1 MQVLALKYRPKH
13 FSELVGQESV
23 AKTLSLALDNQRLA
37 NAYLFSGL
45 RGSGKTS
52 SSRIFARA
60 LMCETGPKAVPCD
73 TCIQCQSALNNHHID
88 IIEMDGAS
96 NRGIDDVRNLI
107 EQTRYK
113 PSFGRYKIFI
123 IDEVHMFTTEA
134 FNALL
139 KTLEE
144 PPSHVKFLLATTD
157 ALKLPATILSRTQHF
172 RFKKIPENSVISHL
186 KTILEK
192 EQVSYETSALEKL
205 AHSGQGSLRDTITL
219 LEQAINYCDNAITES
234 KVAEMLGAID
244 RSVLEDFFQS
254 LINQDEARLQERYA
268 ILENYETESV
278 LEEMML
284 FLKAKLL
291 SPDSYSILLI
301 ERFFKIIMSSLSL
314 LKEGANAS
322 FVLLLLKMKFK
333 EALKLKALDDAIL
346 ELEQSKESVLKP
358 LNQNANASKQEPKST
373 EKIEQAERIEGTE
386 KKEKLETRENTETL
400 QTLML
405 SAKDRIFHNLFK
417 QVQTLVYERNYELGE
432 VFEKNIRFIDFDSQ
446 TKTLTWESLATDKD
460 KELLRERFKI
470 VKSIV
475 DGVFGKGEN
484 IKIALKH
491 HLENKSTLET
501 QEIKDFKISSLR
513 EKILP
518 KPTIETTAET
528 KENDTKEAVGK
539 ALQTKE
545 NDTKEAVGKAL
556 QTKENDTKEAVGK
569 ALQTKENDTKEAVG
583 KALQTKE
590 NDTKETKET
599 QPKQAPTALQEFMAN
614 HSELI
619 EEIKSE
625 FEIKSVELL

>member
-60 LMCETGPKAVPCD
+60 LMCEEGPKAVPCD

-254 LINQDEARLQERYA
+254 LINQDEARLKERYA
-268 ILENYETESV
+268 ILENYETEGV

-333 EALKLKALDDAIL
+333 EALKLKALDDAIV
-346 ELEQSKESVLKP
+346 ELEQTP
-358 LNQNANASKQEPKST
+358 FNQNPSISYNAPKQEFKS
-373 EKIEQAERIEGTE
+373 AERIE
-386 KKEKLETRENTETL
+386 KLEKRENAETP
-400 QTLML
+400 QTPML

-417 QVQTLVYERNYELGE
+417 QVQTLVYERNYELGA

-446 TKTLTWESLATDKD
+446 TKTLTWESLATNKD

-491 HLENKSTLET
+491 HLENKSALE
-501 QEIKDFKISSLR
+501 EVKEFKFPYS
-513 EKILP
+513 KP
-518 KPTIETTAET
+518 KPTTETTAEMKEKEIQKKEIKENNT
-528 KENDTKEAVGK
+528 KEVQEI
-539 ALQTKE
+539 
-545 NDTKEAVGKAL
+545 
-556 QTKENDTKEAVGK
+556 
-569 ALQTKENDTKEAVG
+569 
-583 KALQTKE
+583 
-590 NDTKETKET
+590 
-599 QPKQAPTALQEFMAN
+599 QPKESPTALQEFMAN
-614 HSELI
+614 HSNLI

>member
-192 EQVSYETSALEKL
+192 EQVSYESSALEKL

-346 ELEQSKESVLKP
+346 ELEQTKESTFQP
-358 LNQNANASKQEPKST
+358 LNQNANAPKQEPKST
-373 EKIEQAERIEGTE
+373 EKIEKPEKRESTE
-386 KKEKLETRENTETL
+386 KIASAETP
-400 QTLML
+400 QTPML
-405 SAKDRIFHNLFK
+405 SVKDRIFHNLFK
-417 QVQTLVYERNYELGE
+417 QVQILVYERNYELGA

-484 IKIALKH
+484 IKIALKN
-491 HLENKSTLET
+491 HLKNKSAPKET
-501 QEIKDFKISSLR
+501 KEVKDFKISSLR

-518 KPTIETTAET
+518 KPTTETTAEM
-528 KENDTKEAVGK
+528 KENETKEAVK
-539 ALQTKE
+539 KE
-545 NDTKEAVGKAL
+545 IKE
-556 QTKENDTKEAVGK
+556 KEIKE
-569 ALQTKENDTKEAVG
+569 KEIKE
-583 KALQTKE
+583 KE
-590 NDTKETKET
+590 IKEKEIKET
-599 QPKQAPTALQEFMAN
+599 QPKEAPTALQEFMAN
-614 HSELI
+614 HSNLI

>member
-60 LMCETGPKAVPCD
+60 LMCEEGPKAVPCD
-73 TCIQCQSALNNHHID
+73 TCIQCQSALNNHHMD

-192 EQVSYETSALEKL
+192 EQVSYETNALEKL

-219 LEQAINYCDNAITES
+219 LEQAINYCDNAITEN
-234 KVAEMLGAID
+234 KVAAMLGAID

-291 SPDSYSILLI
+291 SPDTYSILLI

-358 LNQNANASKQEPKST
+358 LNQNANASKQEPKSA
-373 EKIEQAERIEGTE
+373 EKREQAERIEGTE
-386 KKEKLETRENTETL
+386 KREKLETRENTETPK
-400 QTLML
+400 TPML

-417 QVQTLVYERNYELGE
+417 QVQTLVYERNYELGA

-446 TKTLTWESLATDKD
+446 TKTLTWESLATHKD

-470 VKSIV
+470 VKGIV
-475 DGVFGKGEN
+475 DSVFGKGEN
-484 IKIALKH
+484 IKIALKNQ
-491 HLENKSTLET
+491 NKSALEVVK
-501 QEIKDFKISSLR
+501 ELKFPYSK
-513 EKILP
+513 P
-518 KPTIETTAET
+518 KPTTETTAET
-528 KENDTKEAVGK
+528 KEKETKEVAEK
-539 ALQTKE
+539 ETKEKEVQE
-545 NDTKEAVGKAL
+545 NDTKEV
-556 QTKENDTKEAVGK
+556 Q
-569 ALQTKENDTKEAVG
+569 
-583 KALQTKE
+583 
-590 NDTKETKET
+590 ET

-614 HSELI
+614 HSNLI

>member
-186 KTILEK
+186 KIILEK

-254 LINQDEARLQERYA
+254 LINQDEVRLKERYA

-346 ELEQSKESVLKP
+346 ELEQSKESTFQP
-358 LNQNANASKQEPKST
+358 LNQNANAPKQEFKSA
-373 EKIEQAERIEGTE
+373 EKVENPE
-386 KKEKLETRENTETL
+386 KKESAETP
-400 QTLML
+400 QTPML

-417 QVQTLVYERNYELGE
+417 QVQTLVYERNYELGA
-432 VFEKNIRFIDFDSQ
+432 VFEKNIRFVDFDSQ
-446 TKTLTWESLATDKD
+446 TKTLTWESLATNKD

-484 IKIALKH
+484 IKIALKNH
-491 HLENKSTLET
+491 SENKSALEVVK
-501 QEIKDFKISSLR
+501 ELKFPYSK
-513 EKILP
+513 P
-518 KPTIETTAET
+518 KPTTETTAEM
-528 KENDTKEAVGK
+528 KEKETKEAVGK
-539 ALQTKE
+539 ETKEKEVQE
-545 NDTKEAVGKAL
+545 NDTKEV
-556 QTKENDTKEAVGK
+556 Q
-569 ALQTKENDTKEAVG
+569 
-583 KALQTKE
+583 
-590 NDTKETKET
+590 ET

-614 HSELI
+614 HSNLI

>member
-60 LMCETGPKAVPCD
+60 LMCEEGPKAVPCD

-192 EQVSYETSALEKL
+192 EQVSYEASALEKL

-234 KVAEMLGAID
+234 KVAAMLGAID

-254 LINQDEARLQERYA
+254 LINQDEVQLQERYA
-268 ILENYETESV
+268 ILENYETEGV

-333 EALKLKALDDAIL
+333 EALKLKALDDAIV
-346 ELEQSKESVLKP
+346 ELEQTP
-358 LNQNANASKQEPKST
+358 FNQSPSISYNAPKQEPKSI
-373 EKIEQAERIEGTE
+373 ERIEQAERIEGTE
-386 KKEKLETRENTETL
+386 KKASTETP
-400 QTLML
+400 QTPML

-417 QVQTLVYERNYELGE
+417 QVQTLVYERNYELGV

-446 TKTLTWESLATDKD
+446 TKTLTWESLAADKD

-475 DGVFGKGEN
+475 DGVFGKGES

-501 QEIKDFKISSLR
+501 QEVKEFKFPFL
-513 EKILP
+513 
-518 KPTIETTAET
+518 KPQPTTETTAEMQ
-528 KENDTKEAVGK
+528 ENDTKEAVGK

-545 NDTKEAVGKAL
+545 NE
-556 QTKENDTKEAVGK
+556 
-569 ALQTKENDTKEAVG
+569 
-583 KALQTKE
+583 
-590 NDTKETKET
+590 TKETKEA
-599 QPKQAPTALQEFMAN
+599 QPKEAPTALQEFMAN

>member
-60 LMCETGPKAVPCD
+60 LMCEEGPKAVPCD

-192 EQVSYETSALEKL
+192 EQVSYESSALEKL

-254 LINQDEARLQERYA
+254 LINQDEARLKECYA

-346 ELEQSKESVLKP
+346 ELEQNKESVLKS
-358 LNQNANASKQEPKST
+358 LNQNPNAPKQEPKST
-373 EKIEQAERIEGTE
+373 EKVENTE
-386 KKEKLETRENTETL
+386 KKESAETP
-400 QTLML
+400 QTPML

-417 QVQTLVYERNYELGE
+417 QVQTLVYERNYELGA

-484 IKIALKH
+484 IKIALKNH
-491 HLENKSTLET
+491 SENKSALEVVK
-501 QEIKDFKISSLR
+501 ELKFPYSK
-513 EKILP
+513 P
-518 KPTIETTAET
+518 KPTTETTAEMKEKET
-528 KENDTKEAVGK
+528 KEAAGKETKEVQENDTKEV
-539 ALQTKE
+539 Q
-545 NDTKEAVGKAL
+545 
-556 QTKENDTKEAVGK
+556 
-569 ALQTKENDTKEAVG
+569 
-583 KALQTKE
+583 
-590 NDTKETKET
+590 ET

-614 HSELI
+614 HSNLI

>member
-192 EQVSYETSALEKL
+192 EQVSYESSALEKL

-291 SPDSYSILLI
+291 SPDTYSILLI

-346 ELEQSKESVLKP
+346 ELEQTP
-358 LNQNANASKQEPKST
+358 FNQSPSISYNAPKQEFKN
-373 EKIEQAERIEGTE
+373 IEQREQREQIENIE
-386 KKEKLETRENTETL
+386 KRENAEAP
-400 QTLML
+400 QTPML

-417 QVQTLVYERNYELGE
+417 QVQTLVYERNYELGA

-446 TKTLTWESLATDKD
+446 TKTLTWESLAADKD

-470 VKSIV
+470 VKGIV

-491 HLENKSTLET
+491 HLENKRAPEET
-501 QEIKDFKISSLR
+501 KEVKDFKISSLR

-518 KPTIETTAET
+518 KPTTETTAEMQE
-528 KENDTKEAVGK
+528 KETKEAVGK

-545 NDTKEAVGKAL
+545 NDTKEI
-556 QTKENDTKEAVGK
+556 KEKEV
-569 ALQTKENDTKEAVG
+569 QENE
-583 KALQTKE
+583 
-590 NDTKETKET
+590 TKETKEA
-599 QPKQAPTALQEFMAN
+599 QPKEAPTALQEFMAN
-614 HSELI
+614 HSNLI

>member
-60 LMCETGPKAVPCD
+60 LMCEEGPKAVPCD
-73 TCIQCQSALNNHHID
+73 TCTQCQSALNNHHID

-254 LINQDEARLQERYA
+254 LINQDEARLKERYA

-346 ELEQSKESVLKP
+346 ELEQTP
-358 LNQNANASKQEPKST
+358 FNQSPSISYNAPKQEFKST
-373 EKIEQAERIEGTE
+373 EKIERAERIEGTE
-386 KKEKLETRENTETL
+386 KIASAETP
-400 QTLML
+400 QTPML

-417 QVQTLVYERNYELGE
+417 QVQTLVYERNYELGA

-446 TKTLTWESLATDKD
+446 TKTLTWESLATHKD

-484 IKIALKH
+484 IKIALKN
-491 HLENKSTLET
+491 HLENKSAPEET
-501 QEIKDFKISSLR
+501 KEVKDFKISSLR

-518 KPTIETTAET
+518 KSTTETTAEMQKKEVQKKEVQKNEIKEKET
-528 KENDTKEAVGK
+528 KENDTKEV
-539 ALQTKE
+539 Q
-545 NDTKEAVGKAL
+545 
-556 QTKENDTKEAVGK
+556 
-569 ALQTKENDTKEAVG
+569 
-583 KALQTKE
+583 
-590 NDTKETKET
+590 ET
-599 QPKQAPTALQEFMAN
+599 QLKEAPTALQEFMAN
-614 HSELI
+614 HSNLI

>member
-60 LMCETGPKAVPCD
+60 LMCEEGPKAVPCD
-73 TCIQCQSALNNHHID
+73 TCTQCQSALNNHHID

-192 EQVSYETSALEKL
+192 ERVSYETSALEKL

-291 SPDSYSILLI
+291 SPDTYSILLI
-301 ERFFKIIMSSLSL
+301 ERFFKIIMSGLSL

-358 LNQNANASKQEPKST
+358 LNQNANAFKQEPKSAEEIKKP
-373 EKIEQAERIEGTE
+373 EKRESAETP
-386 KKEKLETRENTETL
+386 
-400 QTLML
+400 QTPML

-417 QVQTLVYERNYELGE
+417 QVQTLVYERNYELGA
-432 VFEKNIRFIDFDSQ
+432 VFEKNIRFVDFDSQ
-446 TKTLTWESLATDKD
+446 TKTLTWESLATHKD

-484 IKIALKH
+484 IKIALKNH
-491 HLENKSTLET
+491 SENKSALE
-501 QEIKDFKISSLR
+501 EIKEFKFPSL
-513 EKILP
+513 KP
-518 KPTIETTAET
+518 KPTTETTAEMKEKETKEAIEKET
-528 KENDTKEAVGK
+528 KENDTKEI
-539 ALQTKE
+539 Q
-545 NDTKEAVGKAL
+545 
-556 QTKENDTKEAVGK
+556 
-569 ALQTKENDTKEAVG
+569 
-583 KALQTKE
+583 
-590 NDTKETKET
+590 ET
-599 QPKQAPTALQEFMAN
+599 QPKETPTALQEFMAN
-614 HSELI
+614 NSNLI

>member
-60 LMCETGPKAVPCD
+60 LMCEEGPKAVPCD
-73 TCIQCQSALNNHHID
+73 TCTQCQSALNNHHID

-254 LINQDEARLQERYA
+254 LINQDEVRLQERYA

-291 SPDSYSILLI
+291 SPDTYSILLI
-301 ERFFKIIMSSLSL
+301 ERFFKIIMSGLSL

-358 LNQNANASKQEPKST
+358 LNQNANAFKQEPKIA
-373 EKIEQAERIEGTE
+373 EKIEKPE
-386 KKEKLETRENTETL
+386 KRESAETL
-400 QTLML
+400 QAPML

-417 QVQTLVYERNYELGE
+417 QVQTLVYERNYELGA

-446 TKTLTWESLATDKD
+446 TKTLTWESLATHKD

-484 IKIALKH
+484 IKIALKNH
-491 HLENKSTLET
+491 SENKSALE
-501 QEIKDFKISSLR
+501 EIKEFKFPYS
-513 EKILP
+513 KP
-518 KPTIETTAET
+518 KPTTETTAEM
-528 KENDTKEAVGK
+528 KE
-539 ALQTKE
+539 
-545 NDTKEAVGKAL
+545 
-556 QTKENDTKEAVGK
+556 
-569 ALQTKENDTKEAVG
+569 
-583 KALQTKE
+583 
-590 NDTKETKET
+590 KETKEIQET
-599 QPKQAPTALQEFMAN
+599 QPKEAPTVLQEFMAN
-614 HSELI
+614 YSDLI

>member
-60 LMCETGPKAVPCD
+60 LMCEEGPKSVPCD
-73 TCIQCQSALNNHHID
+73 TCTQCQSALNNHHID

-192 EQVSYETSALEKL
+192 EQVSYESSALEKL

-291 SPDSYSILLI
+291 NPDSYSILLI
-301 ERFFKIIMSSLSL
+301 ERFFKIIMSGLSL

-346 ELEQSKESVLKP
+346 ELEQSKESAFQP
-358 LNQNANASKQEPKST
+358 LNQNANAFKQEITDKIEKPEKREST
-373 EKIEQAERIEGTE
+373 ETP
-386 KKEKLETRENTETL
+386 
-400 QTLML
+400 QTPML

-417 QVQTLVYERNYELGE
+417 QVQTLVYERNYELGA

-446 TKTLTWESLATDKD
+446 TKTLTWESLATHKD

-484 IKIALKH
+484 IKIALKNH
-491 HLENKSTLET
+491 SENKSALEVVK
-501 QEIKDFKISSLR
+501 EFKFPSL
-513 EKILP
+513 KP
-518 KPTIETTAET
+518 KPTTETTAET
-528 KENDTKEAVGK
+528 KEKETKEK
-539 ALQTKE
+539 ETKEKETKEKETKEKETKEKETKEKETKEKEIQE
-545 NDTKEAVGKAL
+545 NDTKEV
-556 QTKENDTKEAVGK
+556 KEI
-569 ALQTKENDTKEAVG
+569 QP
-583 KALQTKE
+583 
-590 NDTKETKET
+590 KET
-599 QPKQAPTALQEFMAN
+599 PTALQEFMAN
-614 HSELI
+614 NSNLI

>member
-60 LMCETGPKAVPCD
+60 LMCEEGPKAVPCD
-73 TCIQCQSALNNHHID
+73 TCPQCQSALNNHHID

-291 SPDSYSILLI
+291 SPDTYSILLI

-314 LKEGANAS
+314 LKEGANAG

-346 ELEQSKESVLKP
+346 ELEQSKESAFQP
-358 LNQNANASKQEPKST
+358 LNQNANAFKQEITDKIEKPEKREST
-373 EKIEQAERIEGTE
+373 ETP
-386 KKEKLETRENTETL
+386 
-400 QTLML
+400 QTPML

-417 QVQTLVYERNYELGE
+417 QVQTLVYERNYELGA

-446 TKTLTWESLATDKD
+446 TKILTWESLATHKD

-484 IKIALKH
+484 IKIALKNH
-491 HLENKSTLET
+491 SENKSALEVVK
-501 QEIKDFKISSLR
+501 EFKFPSL
-513 EKILP
+513 KP
-518 KPTIETTAET
+518 KPTTETTAET
-528 KENDTKEAVGK
+528 KENDTKEND
-539 ALQTKE
+539 TKE
-545 NDTKEAVGKAL
+545 NDTKKV
-556 QTKENDTKEAVGK
+556 Q
-569 ALQTKENDTKEAVG
+569 
-583 KALQTKE
+583 
-590 NDTKETKET
+590 ET

-614 HSELI
+614 HSNLI

>member
-172 RFKKIPENSVISHL
+172 RFKKIPENSIISHL

-192 EQVSYETSALEKL
+192 EQVSYEASALEKL

-254 LINQDEARLQERYA
+254 LINQDEARLKERYA

-346 ELEQSKESVLKP
+346 ELEQTKESVFKP
-358 LNQNANASKQEPKST
+358 INQNANAPKQEPKSA
-373 EKIEQAERIEGTE
+373 EKIEKPE
-386 KKEKLETRENTETL
+386 KRENTEKIASAETP
-400 QTLML
+400 QTPML

-417 QVQTLVYERNYELGE
+417 QVQTLVYERNYELGA

-446 TKTLTWESLATDKD
+446 TKTLTWESLATHKD

-484 IKIALKH
+484 IKIALKNH
-491 HLENKSTLET
+491 SENKSTREVVK
-501 QEIKDFKISSLR
+501 EFKFPSL
-513 EKILP
+513 KP
-518 KPTIETTAET
+518 KPTTETTAET
-528 KENDTKEAVGK
+528 KEKETKEAV
-539 ALQTKE
+539 E
-545 NDTKEAVGKAL
+545 NDTKE
-556 QTKENDTKEAVGK
+556 KEVQKNDAKEV
-569 ALQTKENDTKEAVG
+569 Q
-583 KALQTKE
+583 
-590 NDTKETKET
+590 ET
-599 QPKQAPTALQEFMAN
+599 QPKEAPTALQEFMAN
-614 HSELI
+614 YSDLI

>member
-60 LMCETGPKAVPCD
+60 LMCEEGPKAVPCD

-254 LINQDEARLQERYA
+254 LINQDEARLQKRYA

-291 SPDSYSILLI
+291 SPDTYSILLI

-358 LNQNANASKQEPKST
+358 LNQNANAPKQESKSA
-373 EKIEQAERIEGTE
+373 EKIEKPE
-386 KKEKLETRENTETL
+386 KRENTEKIASVETP
-400 QTLML
+400 QTPML

-417 QVQTLVYERNYELGE
+417 QVQTLVYERNYELGV

-484 IKIALKH
+484 IKIALKN
-491 HLENKSTLET
+491 HLENKSAREET
-501 QEIKDFKISSLR
+501 KEIKDFKISSLR

-518 KPTIETTAET
+518 KPTTETTAEMQEKET
-528 KENDTKEAVGK
+528 KEAAEKETKEKEVQENDTKEV
-539 ALQTKE
+539 Q
-545 NDTKEAVGKAL
+545 
-556 QTKENDTKEAVGK
+556 
-569 ALQTKENDTKEAVG
+569 
-583 KALQTKE
+583 
-590 NDTKETKET
+590 ET
-599 QPKQAPTALQEFMAN
+599 QPKETPTALQEFMAN

-625 FEIKSVELL
+625 FEIKSLELL

>member
-192 EQVSYETSALEKL
+192 EQVSYESSALEKL

-254 LINQDEARLQERYA
+254 LINQDEARLKERYA

-358 LNQNANASKQEPKST
+358 LNQNANAPKQEFKGT

-386 KKEKLETRENTETL
+386 KKESAEKKENAETP
-400 QTLML
+400 QTPML

-417 QVQTLVYERNYELGE
+417 QVQTLVYERNYELGA

-470 VKSIV
+470 VKGIV

-484 IKIALKH
+484 IKIALKN
-491 HLENKSTLET
+491 HLENKSALEVVK
-501 QEIKDFKISSLR
+501 ELKFPYSK
-513 EKILP
+513 P
-518 KPTIETTAET
+518 KPTTETTAET
-528 KENDTKEAVGK
+528 KENETKEKEVQK
-539 ALQTKE
+539 NETKE
-545 NDTKEAVGKAL
+545 KEV
-556 QTKENDTKEAVGK
+556 QENEI
-569 ALQTKENDTKEAVG
+569 
-583 KALQTKE
+583 
-590 NDTKETKET
+590 KETKET
-599 QPKQAPTALQEFMAN
+599 QPKEAPTALQEFMAN
-614 HSELI
+614 HSNLI

>member
-60 LMCETGPKAVPCD
+60 LMCEEGPKAVPCD
-73 TCIQCQSALNNHHID
+73 TCTQCQSALNNHHID

-254 LINQDEARLQERYA
+254 LINQDEVRLKERYA

-301 ERFFKIIMSSLSL
+301 ERFFKIIMSGLSL

-358 LNQNANASKQEPKST
+358 LNQNANAFKQEPKSA
-373 EKIEQAERIEGTE
+373 EKIEKPEKRESAETP
-386 KKEKLETRENTETL
+386 
-400 QTLML
+400 QTPML

-417 QVQTLVYERNYELGE
+417 QVQTLVYERNYELGA
-432 VFEKNIRFIDFDSQ
+432 VFEKNIHFIDFDSQ
-446 TKTLTWESLATDKD
+446 TKTLTWESLATHKD

-484 IKIALKH
+484 IKIALKNH
-491 HLENKSTLET
+491 SENKSALE
-501 QEIKDFKISSLR
+501 EIKEFKFPSL
-513 EKILP
+513 KP
-518 KPTIETTAET
+518 KPTTETTAETKEKETKEAIEKET
-528 KENDTKEAVGK
+528 KENDTKEAVEK
-539 ALQTKE
+539 ETKE
-545 NDTKEAVGKAL
+545 NDTKEV
-556 QTKENDTKEAVGK
+556 Q
-569 ALQTKENDTKEAVG
+569 
-583 KALQTKE
+583 
-590 NDTKETKET
+590 ET
-599 QPKQAPTALQEFMAN
+599 QPKETPIALQEFMAN
-614 HSELI
+614 HSDLI

>member
-60 LMCETGPKAVPCD
+60 LMCEEGPKAVPCD

-192 EQVSYETSALEKL
+192 EQVSYESSALEKL

-254 LINQDEARLQERYA
+254 LINQDEARLQKRYA

-333 EALKLKALDDAIL
+333 EALKLKSLDDAIL
-346 ELEQSKESVLKP
+346 ELEQTKESAFQP
-358 LNQNANASKQEPKST
+358 LNQNANAPKQEPKST
-373 EKIEQAERIEGTE
+373 EKIEQAERIERTE
-386 KKEKLETRENTETL
+386 KRENAETP
-400 QTLML
+400 QTPML

-417 QVQTLVYERNYELGE
+417 QVQTLVYERNYELGA

-446 TKTLTWESLATDKD
+446 TKTLTWESLAADKD

-470 VKSIV
+470 VKGIV
-475 DGVFGKGEN
+475 DSVFGKGEN
-484 IKIALKH
+484 IKIALKNH
-491 HLENKSTLET
+491 SENKSTLEET
-501 QEIKDFKISSLR
+501 KEIKISSLR

-518 KPTIETTAET
+518 QPTTETTAET
-528 KENDTKEAVGK
+528 KENETKEEVKKGIKEAVE
-539 ALQTKE
+539 KE
-545 NDTKEAVGKAL
+545 IKE
-556 QTKENDTKEAVGK
+556 KEI
-569 ALQTKENDTKEAVG
+569 
-583 KALQTKE
+583 
-590 NDTKETKET
+590 KET
-599 QPKQAPTALQEFMAN
+599 QPKEAPTALQEFMAN
-614 HSELI
+614 HSNLI

>member
-60 LMCETGPKAVPCD
+60 LMCEEGPKAVPCD
-73 TCIQCQSALNNHHID
+73 TCTQCQSALNNHHID

-192 EQVSYETSALEKL
+192 EKVSYETSALEKL

-254 LINQDEARLQERYA
+254 LINQDEARLQECYA

-301 ERFFKIIMSSLSL
+301 ERFFKIIMSALSL

-346 ELEQSKESVLKP
+346 ELEQNKESVLKP
-358 LNQNANASKQEPKST
+358 LNQNANAFKQEPKIAEKIEKPEKREGAEKREST
-373 EKIEQAERIEGTE
+373 EKREGAEKRESA
-386 KKEKLETRENTETL
+386 ETP
-400 QTLML
+400 QTPML

-417 QVQTLVYERNYELGE
+417 QVQTLVYERNYELGA

-446 TKTLTWESLATDKD
+446 TKTLTWESLATHKD

-484 IKIALKH
+484 IKIALKNQ
-491 HLENKSTLET
+491 NKSASEVVK
-501 QEIKDFKISSLR
+501 EFKFPYS
-513 EKILP
+513 KP
-518 KPTIETTAET
+518 KLTTETTAET
-528 KENDTKEAVGK
+528 KENDTKEAAEK
-539 ALQTKE
+539 ETKE
-545 NDTKEAVGKAL
+545 NE
-556 QTKENDTKEAVGK
+556 TKENEIKENETKEV
-569 ALQTKENDTKEAVG
+569 Q
-583 KALQTKE
+583 
-590 NDTKETKET
+590 ET
-599 QPKQAPTALQEFMAN
+599 QPKQTPTALQEFMAN
-614 HSELI
+614 HSDLI

>member
-60 LMCETGPKAVPCD
+60 LMCEEGPKAVPCD
-73 TCIQCQSALNNHHID
+73 TCTQCQSALNNHHID

-291 SPDSYSILLI
+291 SPDAYSILLI

-346 ELEQSKESVLKP
+346 ELEQSKESAFQP
-358 LNQNANASKQEPKST
+358 LNQNANAFKQEIT
-373 EKIEQAERIEGTE
+373 EKIEKPE
-386 KKEKLETRENTETL
+386 KKESAETP
-400 QTLML
+400 QTPML

-417 QVQTLVYERNYELGE
+417 QVQTLVYERNYELGA

-446 TKTLTWESLATDKD
+446 TKTLTWESLATNKD

-475 DGVFGKGEN
+475 DRVFGKGEN
-484 IKIALKH
+484 IKIALKNH
-491 HLENKSTLET
+491 SENKSALE
-501 QEIKDFKISSLR
+501 EIKEFKFPSL
-513 EKILP
+513 KP
-518 KPTIETTAET
+518 KPTTETTAEMKEKET
-528 KENDTKEAVGK
+528 KEAIEKETKEKEIKEKEIKENDTKGV
-539 ALQTKE
+539 Q
-545 NDTKEAVGKAL
+545 
-556 QTKENDTKEAVGK
+556 
-569 ALQTKENDTKEAVG
+569 
-583 KALQTKE
+583 
-590 NDTKETKET
+590 ET
-599 QPKQAPTALQEFMAN
+599 QPKETPTALQEFMAN
-614 HSELI
+614 YSDLI

>member
-60 LMCETGPKAVPCD
+60 LMCEEGPKAVPCD

-192 EQVSYETSALEKL
+192 EQVSYESSALEKL

-254 LINQDEARLQERYA
+254 LINQDEARLKERYA

-291 SPDSYSILLI
+291 SPDTYSILLI

-346 ELEQSKESVLKP
+346 ELEQTP
-358 LNQNANASKQEPKST
+358 FNQSPSISYNAPKQEPKSI
-373 EKIEQAERIEGTE
+373 EKIEKPE
-386 KKEKLETRENTETL
+386 KRENTETP
-400 QTLML
+400 QTPML

-417 QVQTLVYERNYELGE
+417 QVQTLVYERNYELGA

-446 TKTLTWESLATDKD
+446 TKTLTWESLATNKD

-484 IKIALKH
+484 IKIALKN
-491 HLENKSTLET
+491 HLENKSAREET
-501 QEIKDFKISSLR
+501 KEVKDFKISSLR

-518 KPTIETTAET
+518 QPTTETTAEM
-528 KENDTKEAVGK
+528 KENETKEAVGK
-539 ALQTKE
+539 EIKE
-545 NDTKEAVGKAL
+545 KEI
-556 QTKENDTKEAVGK
+556 KEKEI
-569 ALQTKENDTKEAVG
+569 KEKEI
-583 KALQTKE
+583 
-590 NDTKETKET
+590 KET
-599 QPKQAPTALQEFMAN
+599 QPKESPTALQEFMAN

>member
-60 LMCETGPKAVPCD
+60 LMCEEGPKAVPCD
-73 TCIQCQSALNNHHID
+73 TCTQCQSALNNHHID

-192 EQVSYETSALEKL
+192 EQVSYESSALEKL

-254 LINQDEARLQERYA
+254 LINQDEARLKERYA

-346 ELEQSKESVLKP
+346 ELEQTP
-358 LNQNANASKQEPKST
+358 FNQSPSISYNASKQESKNI
-373 EKIEQAERIEGTE
+373 EKREQREQRESIE
-386 KKEKLETRENTETL
+386 KRENAETP
-400 QTLML
+400 QTPMF

-475 DGVFGKGEN
+475 DGVFGKGES
-484 IKIALKH
+484 IKIALKNQ
-491 HLENKSTLET
+491 NKSALEVVK
-501 QEIKDFKISSLR
+501 ELKFPYSK
-513 EKILP
+513 P
-518 KPTIETTAET
+518 KPTTETTAEM
-528 KENDTKEAVGK
+528 KEKETKEAVK
-539 ALQTKE
+539 KEIKEKEIQKKEIKENNTKE
-545 NDTKEAVGKAL
+545 V
-556 QTKENDTKEAVGK
+556 Q
-569 ALQTKENDTKEAVG
+569 
-583 KALQTKE
+583 
-590 NDTKETKET
+590 ET

>member
-60 LMCETGPKAVPCD
+60 LMCEEGPKAVPCD
-73 TCIQCQSALNNHHID
+73 TCTQCQSALNNHHID

-192 EQVSYETSALEKL
+192 EQVSYESSALEKL

-333 EALKLKALDDAIL
+333 EALKLKALDDAIV
-346 ELEQSKESVLKP
+346 ELEQTP
-358 LNQNANASKQEPKST
+358 FNQNPSISYNAPKQEPKSA
-373 EKIEQAERIEGTE
+373 EKIERAERIEGTE
-386 KKEKLETRENTETL
+386 KIASAETP
-400 QTLML
+400 QTPML

-417 QVQTLVYERNYELGE
+417 QVQTLVYERNYELGA

-446 TKTLTWESLATDKD
+446 TKTLTWESLATNKD

-491 HLENKSTLET
+491 HLENKSAREET
-501 QEIKDFKISSLR
+501 KEIKDFKISSLR

-518 KPTIETTAET
+518 KPTTETTAET
-528 KENDTKEAVGK
+528 KEKEIKEAAEKETKEKEV
-539 ALQTKE
+539 QE
-545 NDTKEAVGKAL
+545 NDTKEV
-556 QTKENDTKEAVGK
+556 Q
-569 ALQTKENDTKEAVG
+569 
-583 KALQTKE
+583 
-590 NDTKETKET
+590 ET
-599 QPKQAPTALQEFMAN
+599 QLKEAPTALQEFMAN
-614 HSELI
+614 HSNLI

>member
-60 LMCETGPKAVPCD
+60 LMCEEGPKAVPCD

-254 LINQDEARLQERYA
+254 LINQDEARLKERYA

-346 ELEQSKESVLKP
+346 ELEQTP
-358 LNQNANASKQEPKST
+358 FNQSPSISYNAPKQEPKSA
-373 EKIEQAERIEGTE
+373 EKIEKPE
-386 KKEKLETRENTETL
+386 KRENTEKIASTETP
-400 QTLML
+400 QTPML

-417 QVQTLVYERNYELGE
+417 QVQTLVYERNYELGA
-432 VFEKNIRFIDFDSQ
+432 VFEKNICFIDFDSQ
-446 TKTLTWESLATDKD
+446 TKTLTWESLAADKD

-470 VKSIV
+470 VKGIV

-484 IKIALKH
+484 IKIALKN
-491 HLENKSTLET
+491 HLENKSAPET
-501 QEIKDFKISSLR
+501 QEVKEFKFPFL
-513 EKILP
+513 
-518 KPTIETTAET
+518 KPQPTTETTAEMQ
-528 KENDTKEAVGK
+528 ENDTKEAVGK

-545 NDTKEAVGKAL
+545 NDTKEVQKSEV
-556 QTKENDTKEAVGK
+556 KEIQEKEI
-569 ALQTKENDTKEAVG
+569 QEA
-583 KALQTKE
+583 
-590 NDTKETKET
+590 
-599 QPKQAPTALQEFMAN
+599 QPKEAPTALQEFMAN

>member
-60 LMCETGPKAVPCD
+60 LMCEEGPKAVPCD

-192 EQVSYETSALEKL
+192 EQVSYESSALEKL

-254 LINQDEARLQERYA
+254 LINQDEARLKERYA

-346 ELEQSKESVLKP
+346 ELEQTKESAFQP
-358 LNQNANASKQEPKST
+358 LNQNANAPKQEPKS
-373 EKIEQAERIEGTE
+373 AERIEGTE
-386 KKEKLETRENTETL
+386 KKESAEKKENAETP
-400 QTLML
+400 QTPML

-417 QVQTLVYERNYELGE
+417 QVQTLVYERNYELGA

-446 TKTLTWESLATDKD
+446 TKTLTWESLATNKD

-491 HLENKSTLET
+491 HLENKSTREET
-501 QEIKDFKISSLR
+501 KEVKDFKISSLR

-518 KPTIETTAET
+518 QPTTETTAEMKEKET
-528 KENDTKEAVGK
+528 KEAAEKEIKENDTKEV
-539 ALQTKE
+539 Q
-545 NDTKEAVGKAL
+545 
-556 QTKENDTKEAVGK
+556 
-569 ALQTKENDTKEAVG
+569 
-583 KALQTKE
+583 
-590 NDTKETKET
+590 ET
-599 QPKQAPTALQEFMAN
+599 QPKETPTALQEFMAN

>member
-60 LMCETGPKAVPCD
+60 LMCEEGPKAVPCD

-291 SPDSYSILLI
+291 SPDFYSILLI
-301 ERFFKIIMSSLSL
+301 ERFFKIIMSGLSL

-346 ELEQSKESVLKP
+346 ELEQNKESVLKP
-358 LNQNANASKQEPKST
+358 LNQNANAFKQEPKIA
-373 EKIEQAERIEGTE
+373 EKIEKPEKRESAETP
-386 KKEKLETRENTETL
+386 
-400 QTLML
+400 QTPML

-417 QVQTLVYERNYELGE
+417 QVQTLVYERNYELGA

-446 TKTLTWESLATDKD
+446 TKTLTWESLATHKD

-484 IKIALKH
+484 IKIALKNH
-491 HLENKSTLET
+491 SENKSTREVVK
-501 QEIKDFKISSLR
+501 EFKFPSL
-513 EKILP
+513 KP
-518 KPTIETTAET
+518 KPTTKTTAET
-528 KENDTKEAVGK
+528 KENDTKEAVEK
-539 ALQTKE
+539 EAKE
-545 NDTKEAVGKAL
+545 NDTKEV
-556 QTKENDTKEAVGK
+556 Q
-569 ALQTKENDTKEAVG
+569 
-583 KALQTKE
+583 
-590 NDTKETKET
+590 ET

-614 HSELI
+614 HSNLI

>member
-60 LMCETGPKAVPCD
+60 LMCEEGPKAVPCD

-254 LINQDEARLQERYA
+254 LINQDEARLKERYA

-346 ELEQSKESVLKP
+346 ELEQTKESAFQP
-358 LNQNANASKQEPKST
+358 LNQNANAPKQEPKSA
-373 EKIEQAERIEGTE
+373 EKIEKPEKIEGTE
-386 KKEKLETRENTETL
+386 KKESAEKKENTETP

-417 QVQTLVYERNYELGE
+417 QVQTLVYERNYELGA

-446 TKTLTWESLATDKD
+446 TKTLTWESLATNKD

-484 IKIALKH
+484 IKIALKN
-491 HLENKSTLET
+491 HLENKSAREET
-501 QEIKDFKISSLR
+501 KEVKISSLK

-518 KPTIETTAET
+518 KPTTETTAEMQKKEVQKNEIKEKEI
-528 KENDTKEAVGK
+528 KENDTKEV
-539 ALQTKE
+539 QE
-545 NDTKEAVGKAL
+545 I
-556 QTKENDTKEAVGK
+556 QP
-569 ALQTKENDTKEAVG
+569 
-583 KALQTKE
+583 
-590 NDTKETKET
+590 KET
-599 QPKQAPTALQEFMAN
+599 PTALQEFMAN
-614 HSELI
+614 HSNLI

>member
-192 EQVSYETSALEKL
+192 EQVSYENSALEKL

-268 ILENYETESV
+268 ILENYETEGV

-291 SPDSYSILLI
+291 SPDTYSILLI
-301 ERFFKIIMSSLSL
+301 ERFFKIIMSSLSI

-333 EALKLKALDDAIL
+333 EALKLKALDDAIV
-346 ELEQSKESVLKP
+346 ELEQAP
-358 LNQNANASKQEPKST
+358 FNQSPSISYNAPKQEPKST
-373 EKIEQAERIEGTE
+373 ERIEGR
-386 KKEKLETRENTETL
+386 EKLEKKENTETP
-400 QTLML
+400 QTPML

-417 QVQTLVYERNYELGE
+417 QVQTLVYERNYELGV

-470 VKSIV
+470 VKGIV

-491 HLENKSTLET
+491 HLENKSAPEET
-501 QEIKDFKISSLR
+501 KEFKFPPL
-513 EKILP
+513 KP
-518 KPTIETTAET
+518 KLTTETTAET
-528 KENDTKEAVGK
+528 KENGKEAVGK

-545 NDTKEAVGKAL
+545 NDTKEV
-556 QTKENDTKEAVGK
+556 QENE
-569 ALQTKENDTKEAVG
+569 
-583 KALQTKE
+583 
-590 NDTKETKET
+590 TKETKEA
-599 QPKQAPTALQEFMAN
+599 QPKEAPTVLQEFMAN
-614 HSELI
+614 HSNLI

>member
-60 LMCETGPKAVPCD
+60 LMCEEGPKAVPCD
-73 TCIQCQSALNNHHID
+73 TCTQCQSALNNHHID

-192 EQVSYETSALEKL
+192 EQVSYESSALEKL

-254 LINQDEARLQERYA
+254 LINQDEARLKERYA

-346 ELEQSKESVLKP
+346 ELEQTP
-358 LNQNANASKQEPKST
+358 FNQNPSISYNDSKQEPKST

-400 QTLML
+400 QTPML

-417 QVQTLVYERNYELGE
+417 QVQTLVYERNYELGA

-446 TKTLTWESLATDKD
+446 TKTLTWESLAADKD

-470 VKSIV
+470 VKGIV
-475 DGVFGKGEN
+475 DGVFGKGES
-484 IKIALKH
+484 IKIALKNH
-491 HLENKSTLET
+491 SENKSAREET
-501 QEIKDFKISSLR
+501 KEIKDFKISSLR

-518 KPTIETTAET
+518 KPTTETTAELKEKET
-528 KENDTKEAVGK
+528 KEKEIQENDTKEV
-539 ALQTKE
+539 Q
-545 NDTKEAVGKAL
+545 
-556 QTKENDTKEAVGK
+556 
-569 ALQTKENDTKEAVG
+569 
-583 KALQTKE
+583 
-590 NDTKETKET
+590 ET

-614 HSELI
+614 HSNLI

>member
-60 LMCETGPKAVPCD
+60 LMCEEGPKAVPCD

-192 EQVSYETSALEKL
+192 EQVSYESSALEKL

-234 KVAEMLGAID
+234 KVAAMLGAID

-346 ELEQSKESVLKP
+346 ELEQTP
-358 LNQNANASKQEPKST
+358 FNQSPSISYNAPKQEFKGT

-386 KKEKLETRENTETL
+386 KREKLEKRENAETP
-400 QTLML
+400 QTPML

-417 QVQTLVYERNYELGE
+417 QVQTLVYERNYELGA

-446 TKTLTWESLATDKD
+446 TKTLTWESLATHKD

-491 HLENKSTLET
+491 QNKSALEVVK
-501 QEIKDFKISSLR
+501 EFKFPYS
-513 EKILP
+513 KP
-518 KPTIETTAET
+518 KPTTETTAEM
-528 KENDTKEAVGK
+528 KEKEVQKNEIKEKEIQENDTKEV
-539 ALQTKE
+539 Q
-545 NDTKEAVGKAL
+545 
-556 QTKENDTKEAVGK
+556 
-569 ALQTKENDTKEAVG
+569 
-583 KALQTKE
+583 
-590 NDTKETKET
+590 ET

-614 HSELI
+614 HSNLI

>member
-60 LMCETGPKAVPCD
+60 LMCEKGPKAMPCD
-73 TCIQCQSALNNHHID
+73 TCTQCQSALNNHHID

-291 SPDSYSILLI
+291 SPDAYSILLI
-301 ERFFKIIMSSLSL
+301 ERFFKIIMSGLSL

-346 ELEQSKESVLKP
+346 ELEQSKESALKP
-358 LNQNANASKQEPKST
+358 LNQNANAFKQESA
-373 EKIEQAERIEGTE
+373 EKIEKPEKRESAETP
-386 KKEKLETRENTETL
+386 
-400 QTLML
+400 QTPML

-417 QVQTLVYERNYELGE
+417 QVQTLVYERNYELGA

-446 TKTLTWESLATDKD
+446 TKTLTWESLATHKD

-484 IKIALKH
+484 IKIALKNH
-491 HLENKSTLET
+491 SENKSTREVVK
-501 QEIKDFKISSLR
+501 EFKFPSL
-513 EKILP
+513 KP
-518 KPTIETTAET
+518 KPTTETTAET
-528 KENDTKEAVGK
+528 KEKETKEAVEK
-539 ALQTKE
+539 ETKEKKIQE
-545 NDTKEAVGKAL
+545 NDTKEV
-556 QTKENDTKEAVGK
+556 KEI
-569 ALQTKENDTKEAVG
+569 QP
-583 KALQTKE
+583 
-590 NDTKETKET
+590 KET
-599 QPKQAPTALQEFMAN
+599 PTALQEFMAN
-614 HSELI
+614 YSDLI

>member
-73 TCIQCQSALNNHHID
+73 TCTQCQSALNNHHID

-192 EQVSYETSALEKL
+192 EQVSYESSALEKL

-254 LINQDEARLQERYA
+254 LINQDETRLQERYA

-278 LEEMML
+278 LEEMMF

-291 SPDSYSILLI
+291 SPDTYSILLI

-346 ELEQSKESVLKP
+346 ELEQTP
-358 LNQNANASKQEPKST
+358 FNQSPSISYNAPKQEPKST
-373 EKIEQAERIEGTE
+373 EKIEKPE
-386 KKEKLETRENTETL
+386 KKENAETP
-400 QTLML
+400 QTPML

-417 QVQTLVYERNYELGE
+417 QVQTLVYERNYELGA

-446 TKTLTWESLATDKD
+446 TKTLTWESLAADKD

-470 VKSIV
+470 VKGIV

-484 IKIALKH
+484 IKIALKN
-491 HLENKSTLET
+491 HLENKSAREET
-501 QEIKDFKISSLR
+501 KEVKDFKISSLR

-518 KPTIETTAET
+518 QPTTETTAEMKENDTQEAIEKET
-528 KENDTKEAVGK
+528 KEAVENDTKEV
-539 ALQTKE
+539 Q
-545 NDTKEAVGKAL
+545 
-556 QTKENDTKEAVGK
+556 
-569 ALQTKENDTKEAVG
+569 
-583 KALQTKE
+583 
-590 NDTKETKET
+590 ET
-599 QPKQAPTALQEFMAN
+599 QLKQAPTALQEFMAN
-614 HSELI
+614 HSNLI

>member
-60 LMCETGPKAVPCD
+60 LMCEEGPKAVPCD

-346 ELEQSKESVLKP
+346 ELEQTKESAFQP
-358 LNQNANASKQEPKST
+358 LNQNANAPKQEPKSA
-373 EKIEQAERIEGTE
+373 EKIEKPE
-386 KKEKLETRENTETL
+386 KRENLETRENTETP
-400 QTLML
+400 QTPML

-417 QVQTLVYERNYELGE
+417 QVQTLVYERNYELGA

-470 VKSIV
+470 VKGIV

-484 IKIALKH
+484 IKIALKN
-491 HLENKSTLET
+491 HLENKSAREET
-501 QEIKDFKISSLR
+501 KEVKISSLK

-518 KPTIETTAET
+518 KPTTETTAET
-528 KENDTKEAVGK
+528 KEKETQK
-539 ALQTKE
+539 KEIKEKEIQE
-545 NDTKEAVGKAL
+545 NDTKEI
-556 QTKENDTKEAVGK
+556 Q
-569 ALQTKENDTKEAVG
+569 
-583 KALQTKE
+583 
-590 NDTKETKET
+590 ET

-614 HSELI
+614 HSNLI

>member
-73 TCIQCQSALNNHHID
+73 TCTQCQSALNNHHID

-192 EQVSYETSALEKL
+192 EQVSYEASALEKL

-254 LINQDEARLQERYA
+254 LINQDEARLQERYT

-346 ELEQSKESVLKP
+346 ELEQTP
-358 LNQNANASKQEPKST
+358 FNQSPSISYNAPKQEPKST
-373 EKIEQAERIEGTE
+373 ERIEQAERIEGTE
-386 KKEKLETRENTETL
+386 KREKLEKRENTETL
-400 QTLML
+400 QTPML

-417 QVQTLVYERNYELGE
+417 QVQTLVYERNYELGA

-475 DGVFGKGEN
+475 DGVFGKGES
-484 IKIALKH
+484 IKIALKN
-491 HLENKSTLET
+491 HLENKSAPEEAKEVKFPFL
-501 QEIKDFKISSLR
+501 
-513 EKILP
+513 
-518 KPTIETTAET
+518 KPQPTTETTAEM
-528 KENDTKEAVGK
+528 KENETKEAVGK
-539 ALQTKE
+539 ETKE
-545 NDTKEAVGKAL
+545 KEVQKKEI
-556 QTKENDTKEAVGK
+556 KENE
-569 ALQTKENDTKEAVG
+569 
-583 KALQTKE
+583 
-590 NDTKETKET
+590 TKETKET
-599 QPKQAPTALQEFMAN
+599 QLKEAPTALQEFMAN
-614 HSELI
+614 HSNLI

>member
-23 AKTLSLALDNQRLA
+23 AKTLSLALNNQRLA

-60 LMCETGPKAVPCD
+60 LMCEEGPKAVPCD

-268 ILENYETESV
+268 VLENYETESV

-346 ELEQSKESVLKP
+346 ELEQNKESALKP
-358 LNQNANASKQEPKST
+358 LNQNANDPKQEPKSI
-373 EKIEQAERIEGTE
+373 EKVEKPE
-386 KKEKLETRENTETL
+386 KKESAETP
-400 QTLML
+400 QTPML

-417 QVQTLVYERNYELGE
+417 QVQTLVYERNYELGA
-432 VFEKNIRFIDFDSQ
+432 VFEKNIRFVDFDSQ

-484 IKIALKH
+484 IKIALKNH
-491 HLENKSTLET
+491 SENKSALEVVK
-501 QEIKDFKISSLR
+501 ELKFPSS
-513 EKILP
+513 KP
-518 KPTIETTAET
+518 KPTTETTAEL
-528 KENDTKEAVGK
+528 KE
-539 ALQTKE
+539 
-545 NDTKEAVGKAL
+545 
-556 QTKENDTKEAVGK
+556 
-569 ALQTKENDTKEAVG
+569 
-583 KALQTKE
+583 
-590 NDTKETKET
+590 KETKEAAEKETKEKETKEKETKEKETKEKETKEVQET
-599 QPKQAPTALQEFMAN
+599 QPKEAPTALQEFMAN
-614 HSELI
+614 HSNLI

>member
-60 LMCETGPKAVPCD
+60 LMCEEGPKAVPCD
-73 TCIQCQSALNNHHID
+73 TCTQCQSALNNHHID

-301 ERFFKIIMSSLSL
+301 ERFFKIIMSGLSL
-314 LKEGANAS
+314 LKEGANAN

-333 EALKLKALDDAIL
+333 EALKLKAIDDAIL
-346 ELEQSKESVLKP
+346 ELEQSKESALKP
-358 LNQNANASKQEPKST
+358 LNQNANAFKQEIA
-373 EKIEQAERIEGTE
+373 EKIEKPE
-386 KKEKLETRENTETL
+386 KKENTETP
-400 QTLML
+400 QTPML

-417 QVQTLVYERNYELGE
+417 QVQTLVYERNYELGA

-446 TKTLTWESLATDKD
+446 TKTLTWESLATHKD

-484 IKIALKH
+484 IKIALKNH
-491 HLENKSTLET
+491 SENKSALE
-501 QEIKDFKISSLR
+501 EIKEFKFPSL
-513 EKILP
+513 KP
-518 KPTIETTAET
+518 KPTTETTAEM
-528 KENDTKEAVGK
+528 KE
-539 ALQTKE
+539 
-545 NDTKEAVGKAL
+545 
-556 QTKENDTKEAVGK
+556 
-569 ALQTKENDTKEAVG
+569 
-583 KALQTKE
+583 
-590 NDTKETKET
+590 KETKEKETKEVQET
-599 QPKQAPTALQEFMAN
+599 QPKETPTALQEFMTN
-614 HSELI
+614 HSDLI

>member
-13 FSELVGQESV
+13 FSELIGQESV

-60 LMCETGPKAVPCD
+60 LMCEEGPKAVPCD
-73 TCIQCQSALNNHHID
+73 TCTQCQSALNNHHID

-301 ERFFKIIMSSLSL
+301 ERFFKIIMSGLSL

-346 ELEQSKESVLKP
+346 ELEQTP
-358 LNQNANASKQEPKST
+358 FNQNPSISYNDSKQEPKST

-400 QTLML
+400 QTPML

-417 QVQTLVYERNYELGE
+417 QVQTLVYERNYELGA

-446 TKTLTWESLATDKD
+446 TKTLTWESLAADKD

-475 DGVFGKGEN
+475 DGVFGKGES
-484 IKIALKH
+484 IKIALKNH
-491 HLENKSTLET
+491 SENKSAREET
-501 QEIKDFKISSLR
+501 KEIKDFKISSLR

-518 KPTIETTAET
+518 KPTTETTAEL
-528 KENDTKEAVGK
+528 KENDTKEAIENK
-539 ALQTKE
+539 TKEKEIQE
-545 NDTKEAVGKAL
+545 NDTKEV
-556 QTKENDTKEAVGK
+556 Q
-569 ALQTKENDTKEAVG
+569 
-583 KALQTKE
+583 
-590 NDTKETKET
+590 ET

-614 HSELI
+614 HSNLI

>member
-192 EQVSYETSALEKL
+192 EQVSYESSALEKL

-268 ILENYETESV
+268 ILENYETEGV

-346 ELEQSKESVLKP
+346 ELEQSKESALKP
-358 LNQNANASKQEPKST
+358 LNQNANAPKQEPKSA

-386 KKEKLETRENTETL
+386 RKENAETL
-400 QTLML
+400 QTPML

-417 QVQTLVYERNYELGE
+417 QVQTLVYERNYELGA

-446 TKTLTWESLATDKD
+446 TKTLTWESLATNKD

-484 IKIALKH
+484 IKIALKNH
-491 HLENKSTLET
+491 SENKSAREET
-501 QEIKDFKISSLR
+501 KEIKDFKISSLR

-518 KPTIETTAET
+518 QPTTETTAEMQEKEVQKNEIKEKET
-528 KENDTKEAVGK
+528 KEKEVQENDTKEI
-539 ALQTKE
+539 Q
-545 NDTKEAVGKAL
+545 
-556 QTKENDTKEAVGK
+556 
-569 ALQTKENDTKEAVG
+569 
-583 KALQTKE
+583 
-590 NDTKETKET
+590 ET
-599 QPKQAPTALQEFMAN
+599 QPKEAPTALQEFMAN
-614 HSELI
+614 NSNLI

>member
-192 EQVSYETSALEKL
+192 EQVSYESSALEKL

-254 LINQDEARLQERYA
+254 LINQDEARLQECYA

-346 ELEQSKESVLKP
+346 ELEQTP
-358 LNQNANASKQEPKST
+358 FNQNPSISYNAPKQEPKST
-373 EKIEQAERIEGTE
+373 EKREQAERIEGTE
-386 KKEKLETRENTETL
+386 KREKLETRENAETP
-400 QTLML
+400 QTPML

-417 QVQTLVYERNYELGE
+417 KVQTLVYERNYELGA

-484 IKIALKH
+484 IKIALKN
-491 HLENKSTLET
+491 HLENKSAREET
-501 QEIKDFKISSLR
+501 KEIKDFKISSLR

-518 KPTIETTAET
+518 KPTTETTAEMKEKET
-528 KENDTKEAVGK
+528 KEAVKKEIKEKEIKENDTKEI
-539 ALQTKE
+539 Q
-545 NDTKEAVGKAL
+545 
-556 QTKENDTKEAVGK
+556 
-569 ALQTKENDTKEAVG
+569 
-583 KALQTKE
+583 
-590 NDTKETKET
+590 ET
-599 QPKQAPTALQEFMAN
+599 QPKEAPTALQEFMAN
-614 HSELI
+614 HSNLI

>member
-192 EQVSYETSALEKL
+192 EQVSYESSALEKL

-301 ERFFKIIMSSLSL
+301 ERFFKIIMNSLSL

-346 ELEQSKESVLKP
+346 ELEQSKESVFKP
-358 LNQNANASKQEPKST
+358 INQNANAPKQEPKST

-400 QTLML
+400 QTPML

-417 QVQTLVYERNYELGE
+417 QVQTLVYERNYELGA

-446 TKTLTWESLATDKD
+446 TKTLTWESLAADKD

-491 HLENKSTLET
+491 HLENKSAREET
-501 QEIKDFKISSLR
+501 KEIKISSLR

-518 KPTIETTAET
+518 KPTTETTAEMQ
-528 KENDTKEAVGK
+528 ENDTKEAVGK
-539 ALQTKE
+539 VLQTKE
-545 NDTKEAVGKAL
+545 NDTKEV
-556 QTKENDTKEAVGK
+556 QEKEV
-569 ALQTKENDTKEAVG
+569 Q
-583 KALQTKE
+583 
-590 NDTKETKET
+590 ET
-599 QPKQAPTALQEFMAN
+599 QPKEAPTALQEFMAN
-614 HSELI
+614 HSNLI